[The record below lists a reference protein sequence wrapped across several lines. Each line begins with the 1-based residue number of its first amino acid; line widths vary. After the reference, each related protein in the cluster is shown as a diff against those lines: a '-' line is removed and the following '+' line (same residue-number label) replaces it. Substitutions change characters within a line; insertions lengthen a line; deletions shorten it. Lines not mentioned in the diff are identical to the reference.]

1 VCDAHGHPR
10 QASGRKNVWLPVER
24 QLHLPFGQIDELV
37 LGWVDMRGHES
48 AGLANDLEGEGG
60 VAHLFEIVGLSQ
72 DLPDGASIPL
82 PREGN
87 ARI

>member
-1 VCDAHGHPR
+1 
-10 QASGRKNVWLPVER
+10 VWLPVER